1 MYKVKYND
9 KSYIVNSNDEKSA
22 IEKVKNFRDNGVKN
36 KIKIKSK
43 DERLS
48 PMTYK
53 KLREIGY
60 DENK

>member
-36 KIKIKSK
+36 KVNYPTPKGAWASVK
-43 DERLS
+43 
-48 PMTYK
+48 
-53 KLREIGY
+53 
-60 DENK
+60 